1 MTVIDE
7 STLSLTSL
15 MSILDVLLLHIAALV
30 PINPLIALPFT
41 SNPKLSLSLETT
53 EEE

>member
-7 STLSLTSL
+7 STLSLTST
-15 MSILDVLLLHIAALV
+15 LDTLLGHTASDLD
-30 PINPLIALPFT
+30 PIKPLSGAPLT
-41 SNPKLSLSLETT
+41 SNPKLSLSLDMS